1 MNEEMLN
8 ISDESLRIVLKIRMS
23 SKPKIFL
30 CIGTPTHTWDSFG
43 PMVGSLLKENKI
55 MCIGNMDTPV
65 DAHNVEDAE
74 RKIRDK
80 FPDYELIA
88 IDAAVT
94 YKDYKANKVWV
105 KDKGLKPGEAYSRNL
120 KEIGDYSILYGVAYD
135 EKDNKDHTRP
145 FKAALETVQI
155 IKKILE

>member
-1 MNEEMLN
+1 MSEVLN

-23 SKPKIFL
+23 NKPKIFL
-30 CIGTPTHTWDSFG
+30 CIGTPTHTWDSYG
-43 PMVGSLLKENKI
+43 PMVGSLLKENRI
-55 MCIGNMDTPV
+55 TCVGNMDNPI
-65 DAHNVEDAE
+65 DAHNVEIAAE
-74 RKIRDK
+74 KIKKD
-80 FPDYELIA
+80 FPGYELIA

-94 YKDYKANKVWV
+94 HKSYKANKVWV

-120 KEIGDYSILYGVAYD
+120 KEIGDYSILYGISYD
-135 EKDNKDHTRP
+135 EKDDKDHAKP

>member
-1 MNEEMLN
+1 MSEVLN

-30 CIGTPTHTWDSFG
+30 CIGTPTHTWDSYG

-55 MCIGNMDTPV
+55 MYVGDMDNPI
-65 DAHNVEDAE
+65 DAHNVEEAE
-74 RKIRDK
+74 TIIRNK
-80 FPDYELIA
+80 YPDYELIA

-94 YKDYKANKVWV
+94 HKEYKANKVWV

-120 KEIGDYSILYGVAYD
+120 NEIGDYSILYGIHYD
-135 EKDNKDHTRP
+135 EKDDKDHSKP
-145 FKAALETVQI
+145 FKAAIETVQI